1 MIDLRNKCILVRT
14 PEENEKL
21 LKEAEKQGFH
31 WYLKDDCKPLL
42 EQHLPDILR
51 FCKESKAIVY
61 GVRIWSDYAF
71 YEASE
76 LLGTKEMSAR
86 EFAERIADV
95 SNCCERE
102 CIGCVL
108 DNRNNKCNT
117 DLCNTRNW
125 ENNIDELLEIAK
137 VGKGTVPI
145 PEQKAIEDIEKFIE
159 NPDRAVVNDEFVES
173 LKLAVEKLKEVKQM
187 ERLTL
192 EDAIKHAKEVADMNY
207 NDAEKFDSNDSV
219 ENYMKANCM
228 KCAEE
233 HMQLAEWLE
242 ELKSYKELEEQGLL
256 VKLPCP
262 IGTTVWD
269 ICGMDIRENVV
280 SGLEYDKGGKWFLWA
295 NENEC
300 LGELNVLVFLNR
312 EEAENKLE
320 ELKNEI

>member
-31 WYLKDDCKPLL
+31 WCLKDDCKPLL

-187 ERLTL
+187 ERLTERYDITPDGESDVWVKQHDYISAARKL
-192 EDAIKHAKEVADMNY
+192 CNYED
-207 NDAEKFDSNDSV
+207 
-219 ENYMKANCM
+219 
-228 KCAEE
+228 
-233 HMQLAEWLE
+233 
-242 ELKSYKELEEQGLL
+242 LEEQGLL
-256 VKLPCP
+256 VRLPCP

-295 NENEC
+295 NEDEC